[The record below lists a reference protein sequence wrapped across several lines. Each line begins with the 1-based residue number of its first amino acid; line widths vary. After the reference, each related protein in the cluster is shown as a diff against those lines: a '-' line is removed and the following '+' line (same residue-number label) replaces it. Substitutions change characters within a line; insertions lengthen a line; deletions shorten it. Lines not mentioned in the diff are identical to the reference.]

1 MNVRTLLPLC
11 HPQPSQSWPSTFLAW
26 VGDHRFPLVRT
37 PVCFRSPLFSFFPR
51 SMSSPWPPFRLRIR
65 STHRT
70 APRVPLDSRT
80 APAYVVSPSVRNRR
94 RPAWGWALACSS
106 AQNLHTHSVGRGLA
120 ISASPGALVET
131 PSPRPHQTLGKTAR
145 QAHPPST
152 RHTSLLPFRS
162 CLCHLSERPSQT
174 TPSKMP
180 PYSGSLFLF
189 FTYLFTFKFISFS
202 RNSFIFYNDMDKKYR
217 VPMYPFIAPIPNFPY
232 Y

>member
-1 MNVRTLLPLC
+1 MSEHFCPFATPSPPSPGHRPFLPGWVIIDSLWSAHLSVSAPHSFHFSHVAC
-11 HPQPSQSWPSTFLAW
+11 HPPGRPSGLESGPHIVLRP
-26 VGDHRFPLVRT
+26 G
-37 PVCFRSPLFSFFPR
+37 
-51 SMSSPWPPFRLRIR
+51 SPWIP
-65 STHRT
+65 
-70 APRVPLDSRT
+70 RT
-80 APAYVVSPSVRNRR
+80 APAYVVSPSVRNRC
-94 RPAWGWALACSS
+94 RPAWGRALACSS

-145 QAHPPST
+145 RAHPPST